1 MKKTK
6 LYCVGMTIVGIFFLV
21 LTVYLVAV
29 DNPKRGYHYTTSGDK
44 IQSTSITS
52 EDLWD
57 IVD

>member
-1 MKKTK
+1 MKKIK

-29 DNPKRGYHYTTSGDK
+29 DNPKRGYHYTTSGAK
-44 IQSTSITS
+44 IQSTSITN

-57 IVD
+57 IVN